1 MIIICEMRKQINKYQ
16 KKAAL
21 NERTRD
27 ENEKKKQQSSTTSTH
42 HTNTK
47 WPKSI
52 EWAIK
57 CSTQCFSATFLCAPN
72 LPLLSLS
79 LLLFLYIGV
88 KYNYIRLYWFLRL
101 FAINGIAVT
110 AAVAAIAVVVA
121 VFSRFYYYYW
131 LCPLFSFAF
140 APCGLSKNK
149 WIEQWMN
156 SSQQVH
162 VIKLQFVMNHSTA
175 TTTSA
180 TNQNTPTWTTH
191 RTHGKI

>member
-1 MIIICEMRKQINKYQ
+1 MKMRKKSNNHQQQALITQIRNDQ
-16 KKAAL
+16 KAL
-21 NERTRD
+21 NGLLNVQHNVFRLLFCVPR
-27 ENEKKKQQSSTTSTH
+27 
-42 HTNTK
+42 
-47 WPKSI
+47 I
-52 EWAIK
+52 
-57 CSTQCFSATFLCAPN
+57 FLS
-72 LPLLSLS
+72 SLS